1 MVLSNNSRYQ
11 QVNATMSRRT
21 GLLAM
26 QYLHQHGGYTLD
38 EIYQM
43 QTDFPPL
50 LEINVA
56 SHLRP
61 KMRFLKDC
69 LGGESPTDN
78 GFLDPKL
85 KALLPANFYGSRL
98 ERTIAPRHAFLVHV
112 GLPSGK
118 ALWYDIYDGHISNRS
133 SGGTTS
139 LLEQFLLMHRK
150 PKQFAAMC
158 NNWRDLYG
166 STLLGHNHL
175 PITSEEIFAFDKLFQ
190 RGLLSAARDD
200 SDYVFPD
207 ECNGNDNNN
216 QLEIGSISPS
226 LLRTANVTSAQLVRY
241 LIQHGADPWKTDVRG
256 ASLFHWAA
264 GCGNLDGLQ
273 ELVDGCNMLGF
284 APQGRGDHIITDK
297 TVSNPGVHAALLW
310 KASRDDATPLHWA
323 CAGAGPKE
331 FGEHFLFVSVRSN
344 ALQRESSSHII
355 FFRRWGAYLCLQL
368 PLGTL
373 YRVQDDT
380 RANAR
385 E

>member
-1 MVLSNNSRYQ
+1 
-11 QVNATMSRRT
+11 
-21 GLLAM
+21 M
-26 QYLHQHGGYTLD
+26 QYIHHHGGYTLD

-118 ALWYDIYDGHISNRS
+118 ALWDDTYDGHVSKRS

-284 APQGRGDHIITDK
+284 APQGRRDHIITDK